1 MNCINMHL
9 DLLFSVLC
17 QAEKMK
23 EFVCDAVLLD
33 MDGTLV
39 DSTDVVIRQWQRWAD
54 RHGIPL
60 EQILSNSHGVLT
72 IDTMRRVAPN
82 LATAEEAEAFE
93 RAETDDVDG
102 VKAVKGAS
110 EFLGHLEYH
119 QWAVVTSASRELAR
133 VRLLAADLPLP
144 NVLVSADDIRAGKPD
159 PEGYLMAARLLG
171 AVPKH
176 CLVVEDSVAGI
187 QAARRAGMSVVGI
200 TTTVPCDQ
208 LDADACI
215 SDFSDIRIDK
225 SETHHGI
232 RIQVTSA

>member
-1 MNCINMHL
+1 
-9 DLLFSVLC
+9 
-17 QAEKMK
+17 MK
-23 EFVCDAVLLD
+23 EFICDAVLLD

-39 DSTDVVIRQWQRWAD
+39 DSTEVVIRQWRRWAD

-60 EQILSNSHGVLT
+60 ENILSNSHGVLT

-93 RAETDDVDG
+93 RSETEDVDG

-110 EFLGHLEYH
+110 SFLGHLEYH

-144 NVLVSADDIRAGKPD
+144 NVLVSSNDVRAGKPD
-159 PEGYLMAARLLG
+159 PEGYLMAAKLLG
-171 AVPKH
+171 AAPKQ
-176 CLVVEDSVAGI
+176 CLVVEDSIAGI

-200 TTTVPCDQ
+200 TSTLPAEE

-215 SDFSDIRIDK
+215 SDFSDIRVAK
-225 SETHHGI
+225 SETHHGL
-232 RIQVTSA
+232 RILVTSA

>member
-1 MNCINMHL
+1 
-9 DLLFSVLC
+9 
-17 QAEKMK
+17 MK

-39 DSTDVVIRQWQRWAD
+39 DSTDAVVRQWRRWAD

-60 EQILSNSHGVLT
+60 ENILSNSHGVLT

-93 RAETDDVDG
+93 RSETEDVDG

-110 EFLGHLEYH
+110 AFLGHLEYH
-119 QWAVVTSASRELAR
+119 QWAVVTSASREIAR
-133 VRLLAADLPLP
+133 VRLLGADLPLP
-144 NVLVSADDIRAGKPD
+144 TDLVSSNDDLAGQPN
-159 PEGYLMAARLLG
+159 PGGYLPPAKLLG
-171 AVPKH
+171 AVPKQG
-176 CLVVEDSVAGI
+176 LVVEDSVAGI

-200 TTTVPCDQ
+200 TTTFPCEQ

-215 SDFSDIRIDK
+215 SDFSDIRVAK
-225 SETHHGI
+225 AENHHGI

>member
-1 MNCINMHL
+1 
-9 DLLFSVLC
+9 
-17 QAEKMK
+17 MK
-23 EFVCDAVLLD
+23 EFLCDAVLLD

-39 DSTDVVIRQWQRWAD
+39 DSTEVVVRQWRRWAD
-54 RHGIPL
+54 QHGVPL

-93 RAETDDVDG
+93 RSETEDVDG

-110 EFLGHLEYH
+110 AFLGHLEYH

-144 NVLVSADDIRAGKPD
+144 NVLVSADDVRAGKPD
-159 PEGYLMAARLLG
+159 PEGYLTAAKLLG
-171 AVPKH
+171 AVPKQ
-176 CLVVEDSVAGI
+176 CLVVEDSIAGI
-187 QAARRAGMSVVGI
+187 QAARRAGMFVLGI
-200 TTTVPCDQ
+200 TTTLPAEQ
-208 LDADACI
+208 LDADARI
-215 SDFSDIRIDK
+215 SDFSDLRVAK
-225 SETHHGI
+225 SENHRGI